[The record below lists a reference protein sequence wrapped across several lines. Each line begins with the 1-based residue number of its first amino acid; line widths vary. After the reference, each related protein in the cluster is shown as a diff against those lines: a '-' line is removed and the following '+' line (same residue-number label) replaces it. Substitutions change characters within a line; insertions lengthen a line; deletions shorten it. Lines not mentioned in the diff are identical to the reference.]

1 MFTWI
6 KISGAW
12 QLEME
17 RRKKNQTLI
26 LKGFSLHFFVLSLKS
41 WVNLLKIAMLA

>member
-17 RRKKNQTLI
+17 RRKKQTLI
-26 LKGFSLHFFVLSLKS
+26 LKGFSLHFFVLSFKS